1 MSNATLIDQFTMT
14 HWAALKSIDGI
25 DHDESVSLPEAT
37 GNSMNWV
44 LGHLIV
50 TRGEILGLLGRDG
63 IWDKSES
70 EIYKRGSDRL
80 TDPSKATDFGK
91 IKSDFATSQE
101 AILEALEAQTA
112 ETLSS
117 RVDFSFVGRDED
129 SLEAVL
135 AGFAFHEAYHVGQI
149 GILRRFLGHPGVIR

>member
-1 MSNATLIDQFTMT
+1 MSKDTLVDQFTMT
-14 HWAALKSIDGI
+14 HWAVLKSIDGI
-25 DHDESVSLPEAT
+25 DHDESIRLPEMA
-37 GNSMNWV
+37 GNSLNWV

-50 TRGEILGLLGRDG
+50 TRGEILELLGRDA
-63 IWDKSES
+63 IWTASES

-80 TDPSKATDFGK
+80 TDPARATDFGK
-91 IKSDFATSQE
+91 IKSDFAASQE
-101 AILEALEAQTA
+101 VLLEALEAQTP

-117 RVDFSFVGRDED
+117 RVGFSFVGREED
-129 SLEAVL
+129 SLEAAL